1 MTRFMLYLAPCWAV
15 LPFATSMTMKQP
27 PAGPPAADAAS
38 GDNAMANTYGFL
50 RTANN
55 NVGSTVEGVL
65 NVEGSLTDMK
75 KDLDHEYTRWKAKK
89 KVLLSEREKMNSEKK
104 RLQETL
110 LQQNQLRDDLERTL
124 GDVEA
129 KKEANKKAAQ
139 LEAEAQ
145 ARRAN
150 DRKGMEEDI
159 DALKCATKT
168 IQQAKQKRL
177 DAANRKT
184 SILKDANRQLQEQ
197 VFHLNKEVNT
207 LQVVSVK
214 QNNTNKEAESALLAR
229 IEALQKQIH
238 GLEKELV
245 AQAQLEEGVQRVR
258 EQLNTQNG
266 EVVAQR
272 EKLTKAQSQCMM
284 NKHHIVGDIEAF
296 KRQLN
301 DANTELMQCQ
311 NMDGQNQKLQADLN
325 TCILTKRSER

>member
-1 MTRFMLYLAPCWAV
+1 MTRFMLLAHAL
-15 LPFATSMTMKQP
+15 LPLAIGMTMKKAA
-27 PAGPPAADAAS
+27 PAPDAAT

-50 RTANN
+50 RTASN
-55 NVGSTVEGVL
+55 NVGNTVEGAL

-75 KDLDHEYTRWKAKK
+75 KDLDHEYARWKEKK
-89 KVLLSEREKMNSEKK
+89 KVLLSERDKMNSEKK
-104 RLQETL
+104 RLKEVL
-110 LQQNQLRDDLERTL
+110 LQQKALREDLERTL

-168 IQQAKQKRL
+168 IQQAKQTRL
-177 DAANRKT
+177 DAANTKT
-184 SILKDANRQLQEQ
+184 ATLKEQNRQLQEQ

-207 LQVVSVK
+207 LTVVSVK
-214 QNNTNKEAESALLAR
+214 QNNTNKEAVSGLLAR
-229 IEALQKQIH
+229 VEALQKQIH

-245 AQAQLEEGVQRVR
+245 AQAQLEEAVQRAR
-258 EQLNTQNG
+258 ERLNTQNG

-272 EKLTKAQSQCMM
+272 EKLTKAQSECMS
-284 NKHHIVGDIEAF
+284 NKNHIQKDVEMF

-301 DANTELMQCQ
+301 DANMEMMQCQ
-311 NMDGQNQKLQADLN
+311 NMDGQNQQLQAELN
-325 TCILTKRSER
+325 TCILTKRSQR